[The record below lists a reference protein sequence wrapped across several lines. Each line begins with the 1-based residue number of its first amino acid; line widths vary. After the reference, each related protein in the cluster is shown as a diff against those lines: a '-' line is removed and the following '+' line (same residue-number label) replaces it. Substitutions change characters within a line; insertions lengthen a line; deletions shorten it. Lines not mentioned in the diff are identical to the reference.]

1 MAYQA
6 EIAIIGG
13 GIVGLA
19 TGLELTRR
27 FPEMRLVV
35 IEKEAF
41 VAGHQTSHNSGVIH
55 SGIYYK
61 PGSLKAKL
69 CVDGANEL
77 LRFCQKHGVRYD
89 ICGKIIIATSQ
100 SELPRLEELYRRGNE
115 NGLKGLQMLT
125 AEQIREFEPYA
136 TGIRGIH
143 VPGTS
148 IVDYRKVAEKYAEL
162 IIRNG
167 GTILLSHE
175 VTALRPIGGNT
186 IIETT
191 RGPVE
196 ARLVINCAG
205 LHSDRISR
213 MVKAKLD
220 LMIVP
225 FRGEYYDIVAA
236 KQHYVKGLIYPVPDP
251 RFPFLGVHFT
261 RRIGGGVEAGPNA
274 VLAFK
279 REGYSKR
286 SLQPGDVFE
295 FATFPGFWRMAARH
309 WKMSLGE
316 YYRSWSKA
324 AFVRTLQRLIPELTS
339 DDFEPGGSGVRAQA
353 LNLKGALVDDFH
365 FVYTKGV
372 VHVSNVPSPAA
383 TASLAIARHIVD
395 MVVQHADGNLST
407 WKEPELHSE
416 KK

>member
-1 MAYQA
+1 MAHQT

-27 FPEMRLVV
+27 FPEVRLVV

-61 PGSLKAKL
+61 PGSLKARL
-69 CVDGANEL
+69 CVEGADEI
-77 LRFCQKHGVRYD
+77 LRFCQKYAVPYD
-89 ICGKIIIATSQ
+89 VCGKVIIATSE
-100 SELPRLEELYRRGNE
+100 SELPQLEELYRRGNG
-115 NGLKGLQMLT
+115 NGLKGLEMFA
-125 AEQIREFEPYA
+125 AEQIREFEPHA
-136 TGIRGIH
+136 AGIRGIH

-162 IIRNG
+162 IICNG

-175 VTALRPIGGNT
+175 VTALRRVGGNT

-205 LHSDRISR
+205 LHSDRISQ
-213 MVKAKLD
+213 MVKAKVD

-261 RRIGGGVEAGPNA
+261 KRIGGGVEAGPNA

-286 SLQPGDVFE
+286 SFQAGDVFE

-324 AFVRTLQRLIPELTS
+324 AFVRALQRLIPELTA

-353 LNLKGALVDDFH
+353 LNWQGDLVDDFH
-365 FVYTKGV
+365 FVYTEGI

-383 TASLAIARHIVD
+383 TASLAIAGHIVD
-395 MVVQHADGNLST
+395 MVVQHADGNLSRL
-407 WKEPELHSE
+407 KRPRAPVQ
-416 KK
+416 